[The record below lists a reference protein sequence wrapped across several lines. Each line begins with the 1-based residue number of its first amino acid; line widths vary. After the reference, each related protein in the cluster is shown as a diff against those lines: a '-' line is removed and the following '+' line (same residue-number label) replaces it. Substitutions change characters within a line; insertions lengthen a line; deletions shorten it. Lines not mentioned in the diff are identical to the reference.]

1 MSELEQVLKAIQ
13 QGFTQV
19 NGRLDKVE
27 HRISILEEITG
38 NILET
43 VARIELN
50 QPEDVEGMLKHVQQN
65 NRYLEKKFI
74 KIDKRLVEDRI
85 NN

>member
-1 MSELEQVLKAIQ
+1 M
-13 QGFTQV
+13 
-19 NGRLDKVE
+19 
-27 HRISILEEITG
+27 EEITG